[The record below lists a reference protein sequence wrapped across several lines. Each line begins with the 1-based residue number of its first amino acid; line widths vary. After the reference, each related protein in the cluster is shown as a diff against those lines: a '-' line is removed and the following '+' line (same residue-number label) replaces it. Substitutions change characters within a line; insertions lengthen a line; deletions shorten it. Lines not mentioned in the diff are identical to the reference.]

1 MECPACGSDNQ
12 EDSQF
17 CRRCGVPF
25 SVSVTQVTSS
35 TSHEM
40 DASVQ
45 EETNWVTI
53 PEDAFVTQQ
62 SQWAY
67 MLYAI
72 PALVLFGVSLA
83 VDFFTFG
90 IVPLAVTFYIVG
102 SRYWSF
108 KKTAYIL
115 TEKYLVIFEG
125 SLFGQKR
132 IDLPFA
138 NLNNFLVQPG
148 MFGKFLGYTGVRL
161 QLVDQQMIML
171 QYAPL
176 SSPLLEQLRVRMNPD
191 SLHQQEPDE

>member
-1 MECPACGSDNQ
+1 MECLDCGSDNQ
-12 EDSQF
+12 EDSRF

-25 SVSVTQVTSS
+25 NLSVTQVTSA
-35 TSHEM
+35 TSHEI
-40 DASVQ
+40 DANGQ
-45 EETNWVTI
+45 EETNLVTI
-53 PEDAFVTQQ
+53 PEDAVVTRQ

-108 KKTAYIL
+108 QKTAYIL
-115 TEKYLVIFEG
+115 TEKHLVIIHG

-138 NLNNFLVQPG
+138 NLNDFLVQPG
-148 MFGKFLGYTGVRL
+148 MFGKSLGYTGVRL
-161 QLVDQQMIML
+161 QLVNQRMIML
-171 QYAPL
+171 QYVPL

-191 SLHQQEPDE
+191 SLHQ